1 MNPIFDMK
9 TTTLDTICAET
20 SIDPGVPVPTQEHN
34 ARNDFFVGGTKS
46 PHAPR
51 TAKAHTRHRRVCAFA
66 VHDGVRLEPFVFARF
81 L

>member
-34 ARNDFFVGGTKS
+34 ARNDFFVGGPS
-46 PHAPR
+46 PPTPPEQRKRSRGIA
-51 TAKAHTRHRRVCAFA
+51 ACALSLFMM
-66 VHDGVRLEPFVFARF
+66 E
-81 L
+81 